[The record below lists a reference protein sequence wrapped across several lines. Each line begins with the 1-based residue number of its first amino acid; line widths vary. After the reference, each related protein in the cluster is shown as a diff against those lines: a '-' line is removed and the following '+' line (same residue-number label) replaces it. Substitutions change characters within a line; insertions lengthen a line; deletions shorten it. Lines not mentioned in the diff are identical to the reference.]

1 MNREDHRCIVNGEL
15 FICSNRLLTPDVV
28 SHVNPRKV
36 MGSLLVAFVLVGT
49 PKMINCDKLSQGIP
63 EVVDAINVYAK
74 IQNAIK
80 SVTVIAAR

>member
-49 PKMINCDKLSQGIP
+49 PKVIYSDKLSQGIS
-63 EVVDAINVYAK
+63 EVVDAMDVYAE
-74 IQNAIK
+74 IQYAVESI
-80 SVTVIAAR
+80 TVVAA